1 MIVGVNRMKKKQ
13 NKSLQKII
21 SNLKNNHLESN
32 QKIVRSMIENHDNVQ
47 TAQIVAADAL
57 DQDNVAKVI
66 KIVKDEETVE
76 IVVHVVE
83 TVNNVNTIVIVDNVN
98 VKTNKKV
105 IEIKTIKRNIK
116 RTDQDQKKEKIVK
129 FIEKLR

>member
-1 MIVGVNRMKKKQ
+1 MIVGVNKMKKKP

-32 QKIVRSMIENHDNVQ
+32 LKIVRLMIENHDNVQ
-47 TAQIVAADAL
+47 TAQIVVADAL
-57 DQDNVAKVI
+57 DQDSVATVI

-76 IVVHVVE
+76 IVVHAAGA
-83 TVNNVNTIVIVDNVN
+83 VNNVNTIVIADNVN

-105 IEIKTIKRNIK
+105 IEIKTIKKNIK